1 MLEAADLREF
11 KLCFPLE
18 AGESLISMVV
28 LLRMEI
34 CHIFLHILLFYSL
47 IFPMHLILRRLYRN

>member
-18 AGESLISMVV
+18 VGESLISMVV

-47 IFPMHLILRRLYRN
+47 IFPMHLILRWLYRN